1 MIYTLP
7 EVNILVVDDVSQNQ
21 LALEAL
27 LARPGIR
34 ILKASSGAEALEL
47 LLNHEVAMALLDVQM
62 PEMDGFALA
71 ELMRGAER
79 TRHIPIIFLT
89 AASQDQQRTFRGY
102 EAGAVDFLYKPLE
115 PHVLGSKVAVFVDLY
130 VQRERLQQQIVEV
143 QRLRKLNEM
152 MTAVL
157 THDLRTPLMAIA
169 LSAEIVNR
177 RGHDEVIQKAG
188 LRIKSSS
195 SRMARMVDHMLNF
208 SRIRTGLASISP
220 RPGDLGSVCSA
231 VVSEIKAVRPSVR
244 IDVQCDGDLT
254 GVFDAD
260 RMAQVFS
267 NLLGTALE
275 YADLAQPISVLLDG
289 SHKGRLN
296 ANISFPLVLSDHVQ
310 SQLFEPLHGHTGSGV
325 PPKDPLRPALN
336 AGLALVDQGI
346 SAHGG
351 SIVAR
356 SNEAEGTVFEFLILR
371 SERADG

>member
-1 MIYTLP
+1 MIYNLP

-27 LARPGIR
+27 LSRPGVK

-130 VQRERLQQQIVEV
+130 VQRQRLQQQIVEV

-152 MTAVL
+152 MSATL

-169 LSAEIVNR
+169 LSAEIVHR

-188 LRIKSSS
+188 QRIKASS

-208 SRIRTGLASISP
+208 SRVRTGLASISP
-220 RPGDLGSVCSA
+220 KPGDLGTVCTA
-231 VVSEIKAVRPSVR
+231 AVSEVAASRPGAQ
-244 IDVQCDGDLT
+244 IDVQCEGDLT

-267 NLLGTALE
+267 NLLHTALE
-275 YADLAQPISVLLDG
+275 HAGGQAVTVLLDG
-289 SHKGRLN
+289 THKGRLN
-296 ANISFPLVLSDHVQ
+296 ANISFPLVLSDSVQ
-310 SQLFEPLHGHTGSGV
+310 AQLFEPLHGHTGPTLSKE
-325 PPKDPLRPALN
+325 PPRPALN

-371 SERADG
+371 SERSDS